1 MGTNIYSRENKQKQF
16 GNQVSFNN
24 GDPKVT
30 TGSFR
35 HLMASGHDEKG

>member
-1 MGTNIYSRENKQKQF
+1 MGSINPRENKQKQF
-16 GNQVSFNN
+16 GNQVSFYN

-35 HLMASGHDEKG
+35 HLMASGYDEKG